1 MPRVSKQVAR
11 KDYPNAGIKKG
22 DTYYKWKF
30 RYSPVN
36 RSLTMPQ
43 AEQLTQ
49 SAYMQEWIPLNRDIS
64 EFDGEADDVDEL
76 VERARQLGDEQRE
89 KKDNMPEGLQDGDT
103 GQLLEERA
111 EECEELADSLENAKT
126 ELEQAQDADDD
137 REAAIEAAMEA
148 IRDCA
153 Q

>member
-22 DTYYKWKF
+22 DLYYKWKF

-36 RSLTMPQ
+36 RSLTPPQ

-76 VERARQLGDEQRE
+76 VERARQLGNEQQE
-89 KKDNMPEGLQDGDT
+89 KKDNMPDGLQEGDT

>member
-76 VERARQLGDEQRE
+76 VERARQLGNEQQE

-111 EECEELADSLENAKT
+111 EECEELANSLESAKA